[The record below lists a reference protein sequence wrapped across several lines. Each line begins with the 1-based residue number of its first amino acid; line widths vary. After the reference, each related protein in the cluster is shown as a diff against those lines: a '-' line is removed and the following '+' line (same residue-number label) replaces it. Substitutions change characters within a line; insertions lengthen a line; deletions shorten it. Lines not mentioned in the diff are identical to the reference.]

1 MELDWCGE
9 GWSWT
14 GAGRGGARLVQEG
27 VELDWCREGWSWT
40 GARRKSLELR
50 VWFMLPSSYRYH
62 CN

>member
-1 MELDWCGE
+1 MGRD
-9 GWSWT
+9 
-14 GAGRGGARLVQEG
+14 GAGLGRGGARLVQEG

-40 GARRKSLELR
+40 GAGKESLELR